1 MKKIRVGLMG
11 FGETPRHIYRLCQKN
26 DQIEIVAIADIGQAE
41 ILHYLLTSE
50 SNEDIDV
57 KLEQNFLI
65 SKNGKARIMMGGNPG
80 DIPWDVFNVDIVIDG
95 TGKYRFAKEMQKHID
110 AGASKVIITHL
121 PVCNID
127 RVVIMGVNDHTIKAS
142 DKLISAGSATT
153 NATAIILKILNENFG
168 VDYAMLTTVHSYT
181 SDQPLRDRVGSDYR
195 RSRSA
200 AENIIPNNS
209 PSPEWIQK
217 LLPEFKGRIEGSALN
232 VPVPHGS
239 LLDLTMVLK
248 HSDISAGMV
257 VDTMREAAKLNPEI
271 IEVVNDPIVSTDVI
285 GNLHSIV
292 FDAKAIMK
300 SPTRMIKAL
309 SWYHASLAVAA
320 RVIDVILAYDKIEKK
335 GGAQ

>member
-1 MKKIRVGLMG
+1 MKIRVGLMG

-26 DQIEIVAIADIGQAE
+26 DQIEIVAIADIGQPE
-41 ILHYLLTSE
+41 ILHYLLISE

-57 KLEQNFLI
+57 KLEGNFLI

-80 DIPWDVFNVDIVIDG
+80 DIPWDVFNVDVVIDG
-95 TGKYRFAKEMQKHID
+95 TGKYRSAKEMQKHID

-153 NATAIILKILNENFG
+153 NATATILKTLNENFG

-181 SDQPLRDRVGSDYR
+181 SDQPLRDMAGSDYR

-200 AENIIPNNS
+200 AENIIPNDS

-217 LLPEFKGRIEGSALN
+217 LLPEFKGRVEGSALN
-232 VPVPHGS
+232 VPVPYGS

-248 HSDISAGMV
+248 DSDISTDMV
-257 VDTMREAAKLNPEI
+257 VNIMREAEKQNPEI
-271 IEVVNDPIVSTDVI
+271 IEVIDDPIVSTDVI
-285 GNLHSIV
+285 GNSHSVV
-292 FDAKAIMK
+292 FDVQAIMK
-300 SPTRMIKAL
+300 SPNRMIKVL

-320 RVIDVILAYDKIEKK
+320 RVVDVILAYDKIEKK
-335 GGAQ
+335 GGIQ